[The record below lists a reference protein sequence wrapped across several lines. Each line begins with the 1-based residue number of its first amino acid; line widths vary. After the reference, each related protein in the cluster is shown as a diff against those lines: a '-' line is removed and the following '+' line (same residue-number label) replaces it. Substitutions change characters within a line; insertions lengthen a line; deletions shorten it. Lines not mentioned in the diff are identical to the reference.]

1 MKKLIK
7 RVCLTLMVALL
18 GVVPLIKADSADGA
32 TTTQIAINNILN
44 IQVEDQFGNVIDFGT
59 MDVNTANGS
68 DYVTMYLNT
77 GKINA
82 YGLRVCKM
90 EEESKFYYYDFQ
102 KYLSNGTVTGISDPS
117 INVVGYDYSN
127 MWIPSGTKQV
137 RVWYRPNKTDYTL
150 DANKVGLFVDAAW
163 KNALTCS
170 IDIGS
175 KKVDIKN
182 TTGLSLYSLSA
193 GTHSG
198 WYYYGTSRSD
208 HYSNLKSS
216 STKTEYVK
224 KKIKLSEVNSQ
235 YFKNDGTIN
244 HNNVITKI
252 GSSDS
257 SKLAI
262 LICISGGMVTIP
274 VPDSQGFVEVYV
286 EKSTGKVDFYM
297 SSLLNGMS
305 GLSVQSSING
315 YPHVDMNVQLKSEP
329 ATGSSV
335 MGMETGKYTVDFYPG
350 NNQYASIYSYPIE
363 IKNSDNV
370 QTFKIIAHKHV
381 YNAWKSD
388 SINHWKEC
396 CDIKREI
403 SNHSWGSWVIDKPAT
418 EEAEGSKYRI
428 CTVCNYKNTAIIN
441 KVTHTHKPS
450 NTWSTDDNYHWKECK
465 CGNIS
470 SKSTHLYGSWV
481 TDKAATE
488 DATGSKH
495 RNCTVCKYK
504 QTEII
509 AKLPHTHK
517 ESASWTKNS
526 TKHWKVCP
534 CGTSINVGN
543 HTYGSWMIDRNAT
556 EVVEGS
562 KHRNCTVCNY
572 KQTES
577 IAKLPHTHKYSTEL
591 SKNADNHWYE
601 CPCGDK
607 KDLGN
612 HSSSKEATETT
623 AKICDSCGYIMSPAT
638 GHITHTE
645 DNAKFY
651 CDENTHWYQCVGCTV
666 KMSEK
671 SHEFRWVIDYEA
683 TEDMT
688 GLKHEECTDCGYKKE
703 AVEIPQIIIET
714 ELDTETPTEETTK
727 QDTTV
732 APTVT
737 ESETEIQETES
748 KKDNDYKIIFIII
761 GIVVGV
767 GAASA
772 LIIILAK
779 KKKKTEE

>member
-1 MKKLIK
+1 MKKIMK
-7 RVCLTLMVALL
+7 RVCITLIVALL

-59 MDVNTANGS
+59 IDVKSANGS
-68 DYVTMYLNT
+68 DYVTMYLNN

-82 YGLRVCKM
+82 LGPRVCKM
-90 EEESKFYYYDFQ
+90 GEESKFYYYDFQ
-102 KYLSNGTVTGISDPS
+102 KYISDGTVTGISDPS
-117 INVVGYDYSN
+117 INIIGYDYSN
-127 MWIPSGTKQV
+127 MWIADGAKQV
-137 RVWYRPNKTDYTL
+137 RVWYRPNKIDYTL
-150 DANKVGLFVDAAW
+150 DANKVGLYVDAAW

-170 IDIGS
+170 IEIGG

-182 TTGLSLYSLSA
+182 TTGLSLHGLSA

-208 HYSNLKSS
+208 YYSNLKSS

-235 YFKNDGTIN
+235 YFKSDGSIN

-252 GSSDS
+252 GSSDA

-286 EKSTGKVDFYM
+286 EKSTGKVDFYL

-305 GLSVQSSING
+305 GLGFQNSING

-335 MGMETGKYTVDFYPG
+335 MGMETGKYTVNFYPG
-350 NNQYASIYSYPIE
+350 NSQYASIYSYPIE

-388 SINHWKEC
+388 SLNHWKEC

-428 CTVCNYKNTAIIN
+428 CTVC
-441 KVTHTHKPS
+441 
-450 NTWSTDDNYHWKECK
+450 
-465 CGNIS
+465 
-470 SKSTHLYGSWV
+470 
-481 TDKAATE
+481 
-488 DATGSKH
+488 
-495 RNCTVCKYK
+495 KYK
-504 QTEII
+504 QTETI

-517 ESASWTKNS
+517 DSASWTKNS

-543 HTYGSWMIDRNAT
+543 HTYGSWIIDRSAT

-572 KQTES
+572 KQTEI

-591 SKNADNHWYE
+591 CKNADNHWYE

-607 KDLGN
+607 KDLGE
-612 HSSSKEATETT
+612 HSSTKEATETT
-623 AKICDSCGYIMSPAT
+623 AKICDVCGYIMSPAT

-671 SHEFRWVIDYEA
+671 SHEFCWVIDYEA
-683 TEDMT
+683 TEDMA
-688 GLKHEECTDCGYKKE
+688 GLKHEECTECGYEKE
-703 AVEIPQIIIET
+703 PVEIPKIIIET
-714 ELDTETPTEETTK
+714 EPDTETPTEEPTE

-732 APTVT
+732 ASTENVTET
-737 ESETEIQETES
+737 ESETEP
-748 KKDNDYKIIFIII
+748 KKDNDYKMIFIIL
-761 GIVVGV
+761 GIVAGV
-767 GAASA
+767 GAVSA
-772 LIIILAK
+772 LIIIFAK
-779 KKKKTEE
+779 KKKKKEE